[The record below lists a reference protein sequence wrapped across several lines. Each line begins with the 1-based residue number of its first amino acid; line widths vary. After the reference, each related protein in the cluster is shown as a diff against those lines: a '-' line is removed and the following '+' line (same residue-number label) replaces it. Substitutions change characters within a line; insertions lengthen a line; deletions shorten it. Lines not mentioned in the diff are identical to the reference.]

1 MGSWSRSCTQAE
13 LESKCGTTAC
23 QLCVL
28 NLSLLIFK
36 LGTQLHLFVGWGSR
50 LSGPAQ
56 EKGLKPGLVGDTSP
70 KSKLFP
76 LPPRFSSPLLH
87 LLLAG
92 IESGVGGWLP
102 SPGTLTPMASEVSG
116 LSVFRSKKLC
126 T

>member
-13 LESKCGTTAC
+13 LESECGTTAC

-28 NLSLLIFK
+28 SLSLLIFK

-76 LPPRFSSPLLH
+76 FPPRFSSPLLH